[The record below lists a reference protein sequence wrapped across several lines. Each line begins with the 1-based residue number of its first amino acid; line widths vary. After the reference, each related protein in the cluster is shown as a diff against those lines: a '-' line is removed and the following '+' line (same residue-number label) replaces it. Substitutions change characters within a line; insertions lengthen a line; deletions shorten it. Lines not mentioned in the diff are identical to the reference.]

1 MTKLDTVVNS
11 VVTKTT
17 TRLDQTWHDPSVFNK
32 HKHTIFLSFSL
43 SLYLFVKQKKAT
55 MSDIRS
61 KFLEVYS
68 VLKSELL
75 NDPAFEFSHDSRQWV
90 ERVIFQFSL
99 CFSLSLSHT
108 HTYACVCAIFVYMYV
123 CINGCFVICDWEFG
137 LRLIGFQAIWC
148 ILFGLFVSLSFW
160 VLRKKLHFFHLQEKK
175 LDFCYFFSLSPCWTM
190 DHSCRTW
197 WDFFLLHCVY
207 DW

>member
-1 MTKLDTVVNS
+1 M
-11 VVTKTT
+11 
-17 TRLDQTWHDPSVFNK
+17 
-32 HKHTIFLSFSL
+32 
-43 SLYLFVKQKKAT
+43 
-55 MSDIRS
+55 
-61 KFLEVYS
+61 
-68 VLKSELL
+68 LKSELL

-123 CINGCFVICDWEFG
+123 CINGYFVICDWEFG
-137 LRLIGFQAIWC
+137 LRLIGFQTIWC

-190 DHSCRTW
+190 DHSCRTM
-197 WDFFLLHCVY
+197 DHHLFFLWWNKNPYVLHQKPRRKPLFHIWKKTDFPWSPCEGEGLDCEEGCGLGGLWFRGGKDVWVGVWWGMY
-207 DW
+207 WPNWLGQ